1 MKVAKKQVLAFVF
14 LVVISLI
21 AVSFVSPAHA
31 DQSLVTSQIGLNEA
45 GDVYGSRTP
54 TDIRTTIARIINVV
68 LGFLGVI
75 FVVLTIVAGFQYM
88 TAAGNEEKTKQAL
101 GLIKNAVIGLVIVL
115 MSWMLTRFIVRQ
127 MSRATNGA
135 VDYTTYTPYTP

>member
-1 MKVAKKQVLAFVF
+1 MKIARKQVLVFVF
-14 LVVISLI
+14 LAVFGLVMIKASL
-21 AVSFVSPAHA
+21 PANA
-31 DQSLVTSQIGLNEA
+31 DQSLIDSQIGLKESGN
-45 GDVYGSRTP
+45 VYGSGTP
-54 TDIRTTIARIINVV
+54 EDIRTTVARIINII

-88 TAAGNEEKTKQAL
+88 TAAGNEEKTKKAL

-115 MSWMLTRFIVRQ
+115 MSWMITRFIVRQ